1 MISYRTDVTDPYFNL
16 AMEEY
21 LIDTA
26 GDEEIFI
33 LWRNE
38 PSVIIGRNQNAF
50 SELDVSFAREHDIKV
65 VRRLTGGGAVFHD
78 LGNINYTFISPDIDG
93 GSLNFARFC
102 EPIVRALRALGLDAS
117 LSGRNDILAEGRK
130 VSGTAQCV
138 RSGHVMHH
146 GTLLWDADFSAMAG
160 VLRPDTEKLAAKG
173 IKSVRSR
180 VGNIRALLAELGDER
195 QSDVTVPDS
204 VLGLGEYLYSSFPGE
219 PVPLSE
225 RQFEEIDISGD
236 FFGAG
241 SVQQL
246 CSSLVG
252 TRCECD
258 ALLSALDGRTGEY
271 ILGATDEDIAD
282 LLI

>member
-1 MISYRTDVTDPYFNL
+1 MLLQGRNIMISYRTDVTDPYFNL

-160 VLRPDTEKLAAKG
+160 VLRPDTE
-173 IKSVRSR
+173 
-180 VGNIRALLAELGDER
+180 
-195 QSDVTVPDS
+195 
-204 VLGLGEYLYSSFPGE
+204 
-219 PVPLSE
+219 
-225 RQFEEIDISGD
+225 
-236 FFGAG
+236 
-241 SVQQL
+241 
-246 CSSLVG
+246 SLPQRG
-252 TRCECD
+252 
-258 ALLSALDGRTGEY
+258 
-271 ILGATDEDIAD
+271 
-282 LLI
+282 